1 MNTIIRNIYKCFGL
15 GLVVAF
21 SVVAQGCSNDDGLTD
36 GTAAS
41 RHAVFVVDGVDA
53 KTRVA
58 YSDYIGSEFD
68 LGDELG
74 ACVVLR
80 TGFDK
85 NDKPLYGFMD
95 GFDNVRYK
103 VVDAD
108 YTYTDKNNVSITYT
122 RALAPVIPMDVFPTE
137 QRYVFYYPYKAG
149 ANVADFT
156 HTVLADQSI
165 KEAFETSDLLRAR
178 VNGTTDIS
186 VIASSELYKDAGNQY
201 LGVSMEHV
209 MASIVLKVE
218 KDLVDADKSKATL
231 LNVYRSVSGIDLT
244 RALSSNDQTNA
255 DYPKLPGEN
264 TYIGNVK
271 MWNTGEGTG
280 SDAGYIIYRA
290 VIPAQKIDNN
300 VKLELDFVD
309 GGTKEYAIS
318 TVMKDDVTFQPNNY
332 YLFTVTKNDGLRFR
346 GIIEDLEEG
355 GDYYYEY

>member
-58 YSDYIGSEFD
+58 YSDYISSEFD

-74 ACVVLR
+74 ACVVEK
-80 TGFDK
+80 TDEK
-85 NDKPLYGFMD
+85 TDD
-95 GFDNVRYK
+95 GFPIYQFMEGFENVRYK

-149 ANVADFT
+149 ADVTNFN

-201 LGVSMEHV
+201 LDVSMEHV

-218 KDLVDADKSKATL
+218 KDLVNAATSEATL
-231 LNVYRSVSGIDLT
+231 LNVHRSVSGIDLT
-244 RALSSNDQTNA
+244 RALSSDDQTNA
-255 DYPKLPGEN
+255 DYPDLPGES
-264 TYIGNVK
+264 TDIGNVK

-300 VKLELDFVD
+300 VELELDFVD
-309 GGTKEYAIS
+309 GGTKKYAIS
-318 TVMKDDVTFQPNNY
+318 TVKDDLTFQPNNY

>member
-1 MNTIIRNIYKCFGL
+1 MNTIIRNIYKCLGL

-41 RHAVFVVDGVDA
+41 RHAVFVVDGVDV

-58 YSDYIGSEFD
+58 YSDYISSEFD

-74 ACVVLR
+74 AWEYE
-80 TGFDK
+80 
-85 NDKPLYGFMD
+85 YGSYETIKKQ
-95 GFDNVRYK
+95 NVRYK
-103 VVDAD
+103 VVDAVYTD
-108 YTYTDKNNVSITYT
+108 NNGVTYTK
-122 RALAPVIPMDVFPTE
+122 ALTPVIPMDIFE
-137 QRYVFYYPYKAG
+137 IGQSYIFYYPYKAG
-149 ANVADFT
+149 ADVTNFN

-178 VNGTTDIS
+178 VDGTND
-186 VIASSELYKDAGNQY
+186 VLYEDNLNQY
-201 LGVSMEHV
+201 LKVSMEHV

-218 KDLVDADKSKATL
+218 KDLVDADKSEATL
-231 LNVYRSVSGIDLT
+231 LNVHRSVSGIDLT
-244 RALSSNDQTNA
+244 RALSSGDQTNA
-255 DYPKLPGEN
+255 YYPKLPGESIN
-264 TYIGNVK
+264 KGDVT

-290 VIPAQKIDNN
+290 VIPAQEIDKN

-309 GGTKEYAIS
+309 GGTKKYAIS

-355 GDYYYEY
+355 GDYYYDYYEY

>member
-1 MNTIIRNIYKCFGL
+1 MNTIIRNIYKCL

-58 YSDYIGSEFD
+58 YSGYISSEFD

-74 ACVVLR
+74 AWEYKGGSYE
-80 TGFDK
+80 TIK
-85 NDKPLYGFMD
+85 KQ
-95 GFDNVRYK
+95 NVRYK

-108 YTYTDKNNVSITYT
+108 YTDNNGITYT
-122 RALAPVIPMDVFPTE
+122 KALTPVIPMDIFE
-137 QRYVFYYPYKAG
+137 IGQSYIFYYPYKAG
-149 ANVADFT
+149 ADVTNFN

-178 VNGTTDIS
+178 VDGTND
-186 VIASSELYKDAGNQY
+186 VLYEDNLNQY
-201 LGVSMEHV
+201 LKVSMEHV

-231 LNVYRSVSGIDLT
+231 LNVYRSVSGINMT
-244 RALSSNDQTNA
+244 EGLSKNEQDGA
-255 DYPKLPGEN
+255 DYQESTQNGEV
-264 TYIGNVK
+264 I

-280 SDAGYIIYRA
+280 RDAGYIIYRA
-290 VIPAQKIDNN
+290 VIPAQIIKANSDFL
-300 VKLELDFVD
+300 KLGFVD
-309 GGTKEYAIS
+309 G
-318 TVMKDDVTFQPNNY
+318 DDITEKTYKMSVAGSNSVTFQPNNY
-332 YLFTVTKNDGLRFR
+332 YLFTVTKNDGRVN
-346 GIIEDLEEG
+346 
-355 GDYYYEY
+355 

>member
-1 MNTIIRNIYKCFGL
+1 MNTIIRNIYKCLGL

-58 YSDYIGSEFD
+58 YSDSISSEFD

-74 ACVVLR
+74 ACVVEK
-80 TGFDK
+80 TDEK
-85 NDKPLYGFMD
+85 TDD
-95 GFDNVRYK
+95 GFPIYQFMEGFENVRYK
-103 VVDAD
+103 VVDAN

-149 ANVADFT
+149 ADVTNFN
-156 HTVLADQSI
+156 HTVIADQSI

-178 VNGTTDIS
+178 VDGTND
-186 VIASSELYKDAGNQY
+186 VLYEDNLNQY

-218 KDLVDADKSKATL
+218 KDLVDADKSKAKL
-231 LNVYRSVSGIDLT
+231 LNVYRSVSGINMT
-244 RALSSNDQTNA
+244 EGLSKDEQIGAKYESTQE
-255 DYPKLPGEN
+255 GEV
-264 TYIGNVK
+264 I

-290 VIPAQKIDNN
+290 VIPAQIIKANSDFL
-300 VKLELDFVD
+300 KLGFVD
-309 GGTKEYAIS
+309 G
-318 TVMKDDVTFQPNNY
+318 DDITEKTYKMSVAGSNSVTFYPNNY

-346 GIIEDLEEG
+346 GIIEDLEEE